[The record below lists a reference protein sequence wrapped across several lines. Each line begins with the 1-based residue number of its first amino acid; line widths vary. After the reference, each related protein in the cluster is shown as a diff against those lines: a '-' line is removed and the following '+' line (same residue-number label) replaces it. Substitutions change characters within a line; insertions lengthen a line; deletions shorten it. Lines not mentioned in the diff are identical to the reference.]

1 MKNKFLLYF
10 PRIFLKPENCI
21 FPRKNKKKHIFI
33 NKYKNILLVSISKF
47 YFEIGVNKNAKRC
60 VVLIIF
66 CTVVVCLEKC
76 KHTVIIHLLPKKAQ
90 KIVLL
95 QM

>member
-33 NKYKNILLVSISKF
+33 NEYKNILLVSISKF

-60 VVLIIF
+60 VFLIIF
-66 CTVVVCLEKC
+66 SMSIRHYVSSGWL
-76 KHTVIIHLLPKKAQ
+76 
-90 KIVLL
+90 VLQINL
-95 QM
+95 R